1 VVAAVGR
8 TGTLAFRVAYDA
20 YGEARHLP
28 AKDINGDGKVDSA
41 DTAIAQAAVK
51 KRIGEPGYNPDAD
64 WDRDGTVTST
74 DIAQFGSRSYI
85 AALPQGQLA
94 QPGSATQPAATTT
107 TAAANA
113 ARAANARSDFNIG
126 FCGYRFNGDI
136 GAYTVRFRHY
146 DPTPGMCRW
155 LERDPAGYQD
165 GPSLYSYL
173 GRNPMA
179 GTDPYGL
186 WSTGI
191 VDPVSVSTVAQLA
204 SVGLILDIM
213 RVCLGVMVMPDG
225 RAMLEIMMNVIHT
238 ALNAFASIDPEIVER
253 FLWGVAKGAVIAV
266 VAMVVVAHIPGAAV
280 FLVAAGIVGLVSTAI
295 DLCLN
300 WDSYSAGDIAEL
312 LGELLGG
319 AAAGGIVS
327 RTGGTSSWFNPRYR
341 GSGSGGSTG
350 SATRGGGAGTAT
362 GRRTGGACF
371 LAGTL
376 VLTATPA
383 LAAPIE
389 SIEAGATVAS
399 VDPATG
405 EATTAIVSA
414 TPARLFEG
422 TIYDITVDPGD
433 PGEPGGGDETTISAT
448 GEHPFLVARAGP
460 RAAALDTRADPEAVA
475 LVEPLD
481 TRDRTGQDRT
491 GHGRWVPASDLAEG
505 DAVRTMSPQGV
516 AGTATVTKIRARHAV
531 VPVYN
536 LTVEGTSRYL
546 VGACGVVVHNKG
558 EGAGGLT
565 SLRQRYVDEVLLLE
579 DIGLNAR
586 AAGMS
591 VDDTARM
598 LHGLRRELGRKFKE
612 LTPALERERIRVRNL
627 QKYGDELG
635 PTIEYFR
642 SRGESW
648 QEILDSAC
656 RPGGRDLGY

>member
-1 VVAAVGR
+1 M
-8 TGTLAFRVAYDA
+8 
-20 YGEARHLP
+20 
-28 AKDINGDGKVDSA
+28 
-41 DTAIAQAAVK
+41 
-51 KRIGEPGYNPDAD
+51 
-64 WDRDGTVTST
+64 
-74 DIAQFGSRSYI
+74 
-85 AALPQGQLA
+85 
-94 QPGSATQPAATTT
+94 
-107 TAAANA
+107 
-113 ARAANARSDFNIG
+113 G
-126 FCGYRFNGDI
+126 FSGYRFNGDI

-327 RTGGTSSWFNPRYR
+327 RTGGASSWFNPRYR

-376 VLTATPA
+376 VLTASPA

-399 VDPATG
+399 IDPATG

-422 TIYDITVDPGD
+422 TIYCT
-433 PGEPGGGDETTISAT
+433 
-448 GEHPFLVARAGP
+448 
-460 RAAALDTRADPEAVA
+460 
-475 LVEPLD
+475 
-481 TRDRTGQDRT
+481 
-491 GHGRWVPASDLAEG
+491 AS
-505 DAVRTMSPQGV
+505 S
-516 AGTATVTKIRARHAV
+516 
-531 VPVYN
+531 
-536 LTVEGTSRYL
+536 
-546 VGACGVVVHNKG
+546 
-558 EGAGGLT
+558 
-565 SLRQRYVDEVLLLE
+565 
-579 DIGLNAR
+579 
-586 AAGMS
+586 
-591 VDDTARM
+591 
-598 LHGLRRELGRKFKE
+598 F
-612 LTPALERERIRVRNL
+612 
-627 QKYGDELG
+627 
-635 PTIEYFR
+635 
-642 SRGESW
+642 
-648 QEILDSAC
+648 
-656 RPGGRDLGY
+656 